1 MEAWDLLLFDLANF
15 TLANNILDG
24 MLSARTSGSESPC
37 HIFLN
42 LEVLLVYK
50 ISVGW
55 LPIQVSGNVGL
66 LGSWISKVLDG
77 TLLVASE
84 WGPEDV
90 VSWISN
96 VVLHSEPSIILE
108 DIPISAR
115 SITLIVESWR
125 ILPWTW
131 GAPFCNVTVIFLEM
145 DSLMPHSNF
154 VQLLQPSSILN
165 YLSIS
170 ACSVAPIRD
179 MLGIKASLHRS
190 KSLIRLS
197 STRMV
202 HSFIFYLI

>member
-24 MLSARTSGSESPC
+24 MLSAWTSGGESPR

-42 LEVLLVYK
+42 LEVLLIYK

-55 LPIQVSGNVGL
+55 LPIQVSGNVCL
-66 LGSWISKVLDG
+66 LSSWISEVLDG
-77 TLLVASE
+77 TLLVAPKRGS
-84 WGPEDV
+84 EDV
-90 VSWISN
+90 VTWISY
-96 VVLHSEPSIILE
+96 VVLHSKSSVILK

-115 SITLIVESWR
+115 SVTLIVESWC
-125 ILPWTW
+125 IFSWTW
-131 GAPFCNVTVIFLEM
+131 RAPFCNVTVIFLEL
-145 DSLMPHSNF
+145 DSLMAHANF
-154 VQLLQPSSILN
+154 IQFMESTSILN

-190 KSLIRLS
+190 KSLIRLR